1 MNHPSQII
9 FILMIV
15 ANFAIIASSR
25 IRGCIKLLSL
35 QGFILSLVPFSYL
48 DMPHALFFCCL
59 IFVVKALVFPALLQR
74 VLRVVRARRE
84 TEPIVGYSASIM
96 LGLGAL
102 IFSFWLCGRLDIAS
116 HGGSALGVSA
126 AVFTIYTG
134 LFIIIARVKAITQV
148 VGYVVFENGIYLLG
162 TSLMLEQNILV
173 ELGVILDLLV
183 FILLSGIVVFHI
195 NKEFDHID
203 TDSMG
208 DDGAAEE
215 GVSP

>member
-1 MNHPSQII
+1 MNNSLQIV

-35 QGFILSLVPFSYL
+35 QGVILSLVPFSHL
-48 DMPHALFFCCL
+48 DIPHALFFCTL
-59 IFVVKALVFPALLQR
+59 ILVVKALVFPALLQR
-74 VLRVVRARRE
+74 ALRVVRARRE

-102 IFSFWLCGRLDIAS
+102 IFSFWLCGRMNIAGR
-116 HGGSALGVSA
+116 GGSELGISA

-162 TSLMLEQNILV
+162 SSLMLEQNILV

-183 FILLSGIVVFHI
+183 FVLLSGIVVFHI

-203 TDSMG
+203 TNSMS
-208 DDGAAEE
+208 DDGSAHK
-215 GVSP
+215 GVLP